1 MHIVIIILLI
11 ILNSKETGKE
21 IILLDA
27 KAMKNSGVWRV
38 VNDDV
43 MGGISTSRVYLN
55 EENVTVFTGNVSLEN
70 NGGFAS
76 LRSPVKDYK
85 FSGYNGIEIRIK
97 GAGKSYSV
105 SMKETEYFTGYFYRL
120 SFDTETIGWSA
131 IKLPFDDFR
140 LYYYGKATTGKKK
153 VPLDKIKEV
162 SLLISDKQE
171 GAFFCEIDYIK
182 VY

>member
-1 MHIVIIILLI
+1 MQILIIILLAM
-11 ILNSKETGKE
+11 LNIKETGKE
-21 IILLDA
+21 IILLDSN
-27 KAMKNSGVWRV
+27 AMKSAGMWRV

-55 EENVTVFTGNVSLEN
+55 EENKTVFTGEVSLEN

-76 LRSPVKDYK
+76 LRSPVRHYD
-85 FSGYNGIEIRIK
+85 FSGYTGVEIKIK
-97 GAGKSYSV
+97 GAGKTFAV

-120 SFDTETIGWSA
+120 SFPTSKEGWSTVR
-131 IKLPFDDFR
+131 LSFNDFR
-140 LYYYGKATTGKKK
+140 LYYYGRIAGGKNNI
-153 VPLDKIKEV
+153 PLENIKEI

-171 GAFFCEIDYIK
+171 GKFFSEIEYIK